1 MIAGDGAACQIDRT
15 CGDRIERAAILGFVI
30 LDGAAV
36 HIEGAAC
43 LVHTTPEC
51 PENSAA
57 GLVAVVFGDLTA
69 VHVEHA
75 ILVIQRD
82 GSAAALAGDLTA
94 GEFAAEHIQSAG
106 IEVNAGAAPD
116 VLRRALEGAAA
127 LTVAENKPGVIS
139 HFDLLFTVG
148 GQRLTV
154 QAQMQGLAINDQ
166 ITVEGGIAC
175 QIDVGGIIGIRNAAG
190 AVPCRIGH
198 IGMGGMVARVDI
210 TAADAVGVR
219 RLYGDALVGG
229 LHRGLYCGFIRV
241 GSAGIRLFLI
251 RGLGR
256 FVLCRSGVLAAA
268 LHRRAFRAADGAIR
282 VHALCRAGGFTD
294 AYYLLLLLLLC
305 IAGRGVL
312 AIGEYRHRQQAQRQ
326 RQCQQNRK

>member
-106 IEVNAGAAPD
+106 IEVNAGTAPD

-139 HFDLLFTVG
+139 NLDLFFAVG

-166 ITVEGGIAC
+166 ITVDGGIAR
-175 QIDVGGIIGIRNAAG
+175 QIDVGGIVGIRNAAG

-294 AYYLLLLLLLC
+294 AYYLLLLLLLLC
-305 IAGRGVL
+305 RGRCVL

-326 RQCQQNRK
+326 RQYQQDRK

>member
-1 MIAGDGAACQIDRT
+1 MAAD
-15 CGDRIERAAILGFVI
+15 
-30 LDGAAV
+30 
-36 HIEGAAC
+36 
-43 LVHTTPEC
+43 
-51 PENSAA
+51 
-57 GLVAVVFGDLTA
+57 
-69 VHVEHA
+69 
-75 ILVIQRD
+75 
-82 GSAAALAGDLTA
+82 
-94 GEFAAEHIQSAG
+94 
-106 IEVNAGAAPD
+106 
-116 VLRRALEGAAA
+116 
-127 LTVAENKPGVIS
+127 
-139 HFDLLFTVG
+139 
-148 GQRLTV
+148 
-154 QAQMQGLAINDQ
+154 
-166 ITVEGGIAC
+166 GGIAC
-175 QIDVGGIIGIRNAAG
+175 QIDVGGIVVICDAAG

-312 AIGEYRHRQQAQRQ
+312 AIGEYRYRQQAQRQ
-326 RQCQQNRK
+326 RQCQQDRK

>member
-43 LVHTTPEC
+43 LVRTTPEC

-94 GEFAAEHIQSAG
+94 GELAAEHIQSAG
-106 IEVNAGAAPD
+106 IEVNAGTAPD

-127 LTVAENKPGVIS
+127 LTVAEDKPSAVL
-139 HFDLLFTVG
+139 DLNFSSTIAGKGLA
-148 GQRLTV
+148 V
-154 QAQMQGLAINDQ
+154 QAQVKVFAVHRQMAVD
-166 ITVEGGIAC
+166 GGIAR
-175 QIDVGGIIGIRNAAG
+175 QIDVGRVAGIADAAG
-190 AVPCRIGH
+190 TVPRLIGH
-198 IGMGGMVARVDI
+198 VGVAGVIACCDAA
-210 TAADAVGVR
+210 AADAVGVACLR
-219 RLYGDALVGG
+219 GDALIGG
-229 LHRGLYCGFIRV
+229 LHRGHLGFIRV
-241 GSAGIRLFLI
+241 GCAIFRLLLI
-251 RGLGR
+251 RGLGFR
-256 FVLCRSGVLAAA
+256 GLLRLLLFLLFLPFLRLYRAVLA
-268 LHRRAFRAADGAIR
+268 L
-282 VHALCRAGGFTD
+282 
-294 AYYLLLLLLLC
+294 
-305 IAGRGVL
+305 
-312 AIGEYRHRQQAQRQ
+312 GEYRHRQQAQRQ
-326 RQCQQNRK
+326 CQCQQDRK

>member
-43 LVHTTPEC
+43 LVHTTLEC
-51 PENSAA
+51 PKNSAA

-82 GSAAALAGDLTA
+82 GSAAALAGDFTA
-94 GEFAAEHIQSAG
+94 GELAAEHVQRAG
-106 IEVNAGAAPD
+106 VEVNAGAAPD

-127 LTVAENKPGVIS
+127 LTVAEDKPSAVL
-139 HFDLLFTVG
+139 DLNFSSTIAGKGLA
-148 GQRLTV
+148 V
-154 QAQMQGLAINDQ
+154 QAQVKGFAVHRQMAAD
-166 ITVEGGIAC
+166 GGIAC
-175 QIDVGGIIGIRNAAG
+175 QIDVGGIVVICDAART
-190 AVPCRIGH
+190 VPRRIGYV
-198 IGMGGMVARVDI
+198 GMAGMVARCD
-210 TAADAVGVR
+210 AAAAEAVGVR

-229 LHRGLYCGFIRV
+229 LHRGLCCGFIRV
-241 GSAGIRLFLI
+241 GSAVVRLFLI
-251 RGLGR
+251 RRLGR

-268 LHRRAFRAADGAIR
+268 LRRRAFRAADGAIR

-294 AYYLLLLLLLC
+294 AYGLLLLLLLR
-305 IAGRGVL
+305 IAGCCVL
-312 AIGEYRHRQQAQRQ
+312 ALGEYRHRQQAQRQ
-326 RQCQQNRK
+326 RQCQQDRK